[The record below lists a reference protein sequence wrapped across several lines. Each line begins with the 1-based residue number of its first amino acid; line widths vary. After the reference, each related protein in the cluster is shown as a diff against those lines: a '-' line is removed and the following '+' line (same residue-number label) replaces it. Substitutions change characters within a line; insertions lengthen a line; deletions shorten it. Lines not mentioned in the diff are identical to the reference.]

1 MVART
6 ASEPEITDMTP
17 AEDTPA
23 PAPRIVE
30 SDRELTR
37 DWRPEPGAV
46 FAGNDQSLRAIIG
59 RSFQNAE
66 RGFAEYDPITKA
78 HVWWRP
84 NGRGGHTPVVRAVEE
99 DLKKAQETG
108 ADFWH
113 YGRNCWIWG
122 GVKPAGD
129 AAADSSEPME

>member
-6 ASEPEITDMTP
+6 AEQSIEDVTPTEDSTP
-17 AEDTPA
+17 AAVPTIA
-23 PAPRIVE
+23 KG
-30 SDRELTR
+30 DRELTQ

-59 RSFQNAE
+59 RSFQNVE
-66 RGFAEYDPITKA
+66 RGLAEYDPITMT

-84 NGRGGHTPVVRAVEE
+84 NGRGGHTPVLRAVAGTIKE
-99 DLKKAQETG
+99 AQENG

-122 GVKPAGD
+122 GVKSAGD
-129 AAADSSEPME
+129 PAADSGAEE